1 MQPHLSHLNARKYKS
16 MTTTSE
22 PEQELRKPGRPR
34 SAQAHKAILDATLEL
49 LAEEGFQ
56 GLSIEGVAA
65 RAGVG
70 KTTIYR
76 RWSSKDEL
84 VMDAIREVQ
93 VNLSIVDTG
102 NFRNDL
108 VTLFKTAYQGMMA
121 NPLLGQLALKF
132 IADYQTNSEIF
143 QVFLKQLVIP
153 RFQYFMQMVEQAR
166 AREEIR
172 QDIDPALVMDLVGG
186 SLYFHWIVM
195 HNLLPTSTTTPVEWV
210 EQVID
215 TIMQGIGTK

>member
-1 MQPHLSHLNARKYKS
+1 

-22 PEQELRKPGRPR
+22 PEQGIRKPGRPR
-34 SAQAHKAILDATLEL
+34 SAQAHKAIIDATLEL

-56 GLSIEGVAA
+56 GLSIEAVAA

-76 RWSSKDEL
+76 RWPSKDEL
-84 VMDAIREVQ
+84 VMDALRHVQ
-93 VNLSIVDTG
+93 IDVPVIDTG

-108 VTLFKTAYQGMMA
+108 VVLLKTVYQGFMA
-121 NPLLGQLALKF
+121 HPYPFLEKLVLKF
-132 IADYQTNSEIF
+132 IGEYQTHPEIF
-143 QVFLKQLVIP
+143 QGAITQLIIP
-153 RFQYFMQMVEQAR
+153 RFQRFFHLVEQAQ

-172 QDIDPALVMDLVGG
+172 GDIDPELVMDLVVG
-186 SLYFHWIVM
+186 SFFFHWVM
-195 HNLLPTSTTTPVEWV
+195 RNLLSTSSSSLVDWI

-215 TIMQGIGTK
+215 AIMQGIGTK

>member
-1 MQPHLSHLNARKYKS
+1 

-22 PEQELRKPGRPR
+22 PEQGIRKPGRPR
-34 SAQAHKAILDATLEL
+34 SAQAHKAIIDATLEL

-56 GLSIEGVAA
+56 GLSIEAVAA

-93 VNLSIVDTG
+93 IDIPVVDTG

-108 VTLFKTAYQGMMA
+108 AALLKTAYQGFIA
-121 NPLLGQLALKF
+121 HPYPYPFLGKLMLKF
-132 IADYQTNSEIF
+132 IGEYQTNPEIF
-143 QVFLKQLVIP
+143 QGALTQLIVP
-153 RFQYFMQMVEQAR
+153 RLQRFVHMVEQAQ

-172 QDIDPALVMDLVGG
+172 KDIDPALVIELVSG
-186 SLYFHWIVM
+186 SLYFHWIVTR
-195 HNLLPTSTTTPVEWV
+195 NLVPTSPTSAVEWV
-210 EQVID
+210 EQLID
-215 TIMQGIGTK
+215 AIMQGIGTK